1 MEDEFM
7 SQEDFVSLMVS
18 PQTTIELV
26 AQSGLK
32 IRTVRSRLARLMS
45 QGKVREIYTLK
56 DMRMRR
62 YVKVN

>member
-7 SQEDFVSLMVS
+7 SQEDFLTLMMS
-18 PQTTIELV
+18 PRTTVELV

-32 IRTVRSRLARLMS
+32 IRTVRSRLARLMQ

-62 YVKVN
+62 YVKV